1 VGRRAGRERKK
12 TVRPLTPLVFQ
23 AARHPH
29 GIPQARRIRKNALK
43 PNYSSSSKIA
53 ALVCQAAV
61 LACLAVPSNLQI
73 GFADEQV
80 LISKTEIITAIDK
93 AKILAPG
100 ISVNADVTKDHVS
113 ISTYRNVRANDDD
126 IKIEAALIAKTV
138 LELAPK
144 EIARV
149 SVFFFSAVNLKN
161 YREVAVTAGDIKAF
175 SAGATNEKQLISSL
189 KIIEPQMSFTER
201 QLVEEI
207 SRIQAAKQEA
217 PVVTRKDDQV
227 DVVGTLDSSQ
237 SSGDYELEAFK
248 MARKALE
255 ESDPAGI
262 RVVKL
267 TLKDPAKQGE
277 IRTVTFDA
285 NAIKLLS
292 TNMKSIFDTVQVAVT
307 ADKGPYVSII
317 QSFPTGKID
326 IDKLVTAPGEM
337 EDERQTLLFR
347 IRDLSEQGVGVKPF
361 LEQYVAIEEELT
373 KASSKK
379 LSDDIA
385 NLSELLDKQE
395 LNLKISKEFRPIH
408 GKNGKQAAPAQ
419 SATTFVPSAVRDL
432 GTGERDENL
441 EQKILKN
448 PDGMI
453 LYFENELRRR
463 GKSAED
469 HPRFLTILDF
479 FASTLRANNRPDEAA
494 KFEARAK
501 AIRARHQAAREAG
514 QSTSQQSTG
523 STEGKSTGDKSTPK
537 VEEKKETQTT
547 E

>member
-1 VGRRAGRERKK
+1 LEEAAGLVKNQRG
-12 TVRPLTPLVFQ
+12 VRSLYFSLSGNFKVFNMRIELWENSLKLNYS
-23 AARHPH
+23 RHP
-29 GIPQARRIRKNALK
+29 K
-43 PNYSSSSKIA
+43 PV
-53 ALVCQAAV
+53 ALVWQAAV
-61 LACLAVPSNLQI
+61 LACLALPIASQKLL
-73 GFADEQV
+73 AEEQLV
-80 LISKTEIITAIDK
+80 ISKNEIVTAIDK

-100 ISVNADVTKDHVS
+100 ISVNADVSKDHVS
-113 ISTYRNVRANDDD
+113 VSTYRNSRANDDD

-149 SVFFFSAVNLKN
+149 SVFFFSAINLKN

-189 KIIEPQMSFTER
+189 KIIEPQMSFNER

-217 PVVTRKDDQV
+217 PVVTRKDDEV

-237 SSGDYELEAFK
+237 SAGDYELEAFK

-277 IRTVTFDA
+277 IRTVTFNA
-285 NAIKLLS
+285 NDIKLLS
-292 TNMKSIFDTVQVAVT
+292 TNMKSIFDSVEVAVT

-373 KASSKK
+373 KASAKK
-379 LSDDIA
+379 LAEDIA
-385 NLSELLDKQE
+385 TLSELLDKQE

-408 GKNGKQAAPAQ
+408 GKNGQQAVSTQP
-419 SATTFVPSAVRDL
+419 STTFVPSAVRDL

-441 EQKILKN
+441 EQKIVKN

-479 FASTLRANNRPDEAA
+479 FSSTLRANNRPDDAA

-501 AIRARHQAAREAG
+501 AIRARHQAAKDAA
-514 QSTSQQSTG
+514 QSNPQQNTG
-523 STEGKSTGDKSTPK
+523 STEGKSTGENSSPK
-537 VEEKKETQTT
+537 IEKNKETQTT
-547 E
+547 D